1 MIYVFGWIYA
11 EERMKKISFKILPEG
26 LDKFNCLYALKHKD
40 LDVAVVYVNTVTGMI
55 EYV

>member
-1 MIYVFGWIYA
+1 
-11 EERMKKISFKILPEG
+11 MKKISFKILPEG